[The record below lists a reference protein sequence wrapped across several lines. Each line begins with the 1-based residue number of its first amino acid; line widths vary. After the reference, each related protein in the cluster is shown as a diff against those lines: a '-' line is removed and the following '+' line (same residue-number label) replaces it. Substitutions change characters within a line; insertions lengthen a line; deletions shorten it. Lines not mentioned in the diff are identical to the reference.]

1 MNKKD
6 RLNTSGLGVGYV
18 SVMIIFAVIC
28 LTIFAVLSFSA
39 ASSSDGFNA
48 RSGDYLQQYYT
59 ADSDAKWRLAV
70 LDGIAKDAAETG
82 FFEDEFEYQFNAAAE
97 TGYSGDSFEVKADF
111 FDGIALKRIINGF
124 SAVWTEKINDRQE
137 LAVEVSFTSDG
148 GCEITRWQSRTISGE
163 SSESHLGVWDGSDNI
178 FGGR

>member
-39 ASSSDGFNA
+39 ASSSDGFNE
-48 RSGDYLQQYYT
+48 RSGDYLKQYYA
-59 ADSDAKWRLAV
+59 ADSAAKSKLAQ
-70 LDGIAKDAAETG
+70 LDGIAKIAAETG
-82 FFEDEFEYQFNAAAE
+82 FFEDEFESAVSERIEGVAL
-97 TGYSGDSFEVKADF
+97 SR
-111 FDGIALKRIINGF
+111 IAGGF

-137 LAVEVSFTSDG
+137 LSVEVNLTSSGDY
-148 GCEITRWQSRTISGE
+148 EITRWQTGTISE
-163 SSESHLGVWDGSDNI
+163 DSSDSHLGVWDGS
-178 FGGR
+178 F